1 MPNVVVIG
9 AQWGDEGKGRIVD
22 LISEKVDI
30 VVRYQ
35 GGNNAG
41 HTIVIGEEKIVLH
54 HLPSGILRNDKI
66 SVIGNG
72 VVIDPKV
79 LLQEINDLIDAGYD
93 ADENNLRISDRA
105 HVIMPYHR
113 AIDLARESTNGK
125 SKIGTTGRG
134 IGPVYEDKA
143 ARRGIKIADLI
154 DPDSLSD
161 RLKNVLDE
169 RNSYLTKVLGG
180 DPINFDEM
188 FSEYSKYGEEL
199 KKYSCDVSK
208 LLNDSISQGKNIL
221 FEGAQGALLD
231 VDFGTYPYV
240 TSSSAGSGGASP
252 GTGVSPTTIDTV
264 LGIAKA
270 YTTRVGEGPFPTE
283 ISGELGEKLRKAGGE
298 FGATTG
304 RPRRC
309 GWFDAFAM
317 KYAAQINGIS
327 SIAITKLDVLSGFDK
342 IKVCVG
348 YKYKGEELSSFPSTS
363 HVLEEIEPIYEV
375 MEGWQEDIS
384 DARVISELPIQ
395 ARKYL
400 EKLEEITGVSLYTV
414 SVGPSREKIIFLNEI
429 FHKT

>member
-41 HTIVIGEEKIVLH
+41 HTIVIGKEKVVLH
-54 HLPSGILRNDKI
+54 HLPSGILRDGKL

-79 LLQEINDLIDAGYD
+79 LLQEIKELIDAGYT
-93 ADENNLRISDRA
+93 ADETKLKISDRA

-113 AIDLARESTNGK
+113 EIDLARESMNGK
-125 SKIGTTGRG
+125 GKIGTTGRG

-143 ARRGIKIADLI
+143 ARRGIKLADLI
-154 DPDSLSD
+154 DPDSLSN
-161 RLKNVLDE
+161 RLKEVLDE

-180 DPINFDEM
+180 NPIEFEEI

-199 KKYSCDVSK
+199 KKFSCDVSK
-208 LLNDSISQGKNIL
+208 MLNDSMSEGQNIL

-231 VDFGTYPYV
+231 IDFGTYPYV

-252 GTGVSPTTIDTV
+252 GTGVSPTAIDTV

-283 ISGELGEKLRKAGGE
+283 ISGELGEKLRQAGGE

-309 GWFDAFAM
+309 GWFDAFAL

-327 SIAITKLDVLSGFDK
+327 SIALTKLDVLSGFDQLN
-342 IKVCVG
+342 VCVG
-348 YKYKGEELSSFPSTS
+348 YKYKGSELSSFPSTS
-363 HVLEEIEPIYEV
+363 HILDEIEPIYEE
-375 MEGWQEDIS
+375 MEGWKEDIS
-384 DARVISELPIQ
+384 DAKDLSELPIQ

-400 EKLEEITGVSLYTV
+400 EKLEEVTGVRIYTV
-414 SVGPSREKIIFLNEI
+414 SVGPSREKIIFLHEL
-429 FHKT
+429 FS